1 MYGPGPNV
9 RNIYADGNTN
19 TRVGDQNLHGP
30 GSSVR
35 NIYLESNANGRVGD
49 QNLFGPGP
57 SVENYYER
65 SNLRSI
71 PMPLGNNEVNTSPG
85 GSSLIVA
92 SSDVNYR
99 GQVDDQNLHGRQ
111 SPQTELN
118 TECGGVNYHPNNLHA
133 VPRPNSQNTY

>member
-65 SNLRSI
+65 SNLRSL
-71 PMPLGNNEVNTSPG
+71 PMPLGSTEVNINPG
-85 GSSLIVA
+85 GSSLTIA
-92 SSDVNYR
+92 SRNVIFR
-99 GQVDDQNLHGRQ
+99 GRLMAK
-111 SPQTELN
+111 T
-118 TECGGVNYHPNNLHA
+118 CMINNLL
-133 VPRPNSQNTY
+133 RLN